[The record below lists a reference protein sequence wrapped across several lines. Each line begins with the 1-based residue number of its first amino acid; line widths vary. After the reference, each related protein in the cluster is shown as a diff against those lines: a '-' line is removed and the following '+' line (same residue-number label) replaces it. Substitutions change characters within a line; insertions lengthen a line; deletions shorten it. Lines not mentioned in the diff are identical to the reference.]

1 MHFGRARTGVKKLQT
16 MNKPRRHPTH
26 PATLMLMGQ
35 RIAAHRRAGLET
47 GREQD
52 ASTVNHDGLPI
63 RAGDDVGL
71 AAGMSQDGV
80 TSVHDRAMPRWY
92 EDRKGRRF
100 DLQESRDYHERV
112 EKALLDAGHSYNEAH
127 RAATEAE
134 HARVRQLGFDPNAAE
149 DFQKPFIDRAAHRAR
164 VLGNTTRDVTGEPY
178 QDSGENAMREDGGEP
193 DPRFILDR
201 DGNRYTRPVHGKLL
215 DSVEIV
221 TGRGGDGRYAVMDP
235 NSGSVLV
242 EGADVDEARQRAEQL
257 AIRLGRR
264 RLQAKL
270 DKEPAL
276 SQQQLRERYGARGG
290 SGSKNAGEF
299 ERIG

>member
-1 MHFGRARTGVKKLQT
+1 MQT
-16 MNKPRRHPTH
+16 MYEPRRHPTH

-35 RIAAHRRAGLET
+35 RIAAHRRAGLEPR
-47 GREQD
+47 RERV
-52 ASTVNHDGLPI
+52 ASTVNRDGLPI

-92 EDRKGRRF
+92 EDGQGQRF

-134 HARVRQLGFDPNAAE
+134 HARMRQLGVDPNVVE

-193 DPRFILDR
+193 DPRYVLDR
-201 DGNRYTRPVHGKLL
+201 DGNRYTRPVHGRLL
-215 DSVEIV
+215 DSIEMV
-221 TGRGGDGRYAVMDP
+221 TGRHGNGRYAVMDP
-235 NSGSVLV
+235 NSGMVLA
-242 EGADVDEARQRAEQL
+242 EGGDFDEAQRQAGQL
-257 AIRLGRR
+257 AARAGRR
-264 RLQAKL
+264 RLQALL
-270 DKEPAL
+270 DKEPAR

-290 SGSKNAGEF
+290 CGSKDAGEF